1 MASQCLPLLCKC
13 VDVTA
18 TESETQWSMQ
28 YLEIVEAE
36 DAAAA
41 TEQLEAEQAQAAAT
55 AAAAAS
61 AAQNGCSPKHEGSA
75 HQQKPQ
81 RSLRMGFR

>member
-1 MASQCLPLLCKC
+1 MLLKC
-13 VDVTA
+13 VNVTA
-18 TESETQWSMQ
+18 TASEIHWCMQ

-41 TEQLEAEQAQAAAT
+41 SESLELEQAQAAAAAA

-61 AAQNGCSPKHEGSA
+61 AAQNGSSSKHEGLA

>member
-1 MASQCLPLLCKC
+1 MLLKY
-13 VDVTA
+13 VNVTA
-18 TESETQWSMQ
+18 TESEMHWCMQ

-41 TEQLEAEQAQAAAT
+41 SESLELEQAQAAA
-55 AAAAAS
+55 ASAAAAS
-61 AAQNGCSPKHEGSA
+61 AAQNGSSSKHEGLA

>member
-1 MASQCLPLLCKC
+1 MLLKC
-13 VDVTA
+13 VNVTA
-18 TESETQWSMQ
+18 TESEMQWCMQ

-41 TEQLEAEQAQAAAT
+41 SESLELEQAQAAAA

-61 AAQNGCSPKHEGSA
+61 AAQNGSSSKHGGLA

>member
-1 MASQCLPLLCKC
+1 MQWC
-13 VDVTA
+13 V
-18 TESETQWSMQ
+18 Q

-41 TEQLEAEQAQAAAT
+41 TERFELEQAQAAAA

-61 AAQNGCSPKHEGSA
+61 AAQNGSSTEHEGST
-75 HQQKPQ
+75 QRQKPQ